1 METSF
6 PRKRESTTQAKV
18 WIPTFVGMT
27 GNQGDFQVNR
37 NASLNRKT
45 TETDIKIQFNIDG
58 SGKNRISTGIP
69 FLDHMLSLF
78 AKHGLFDLSI
88 KATGDLE
95 IDYHHTVEDIGIVL
109 GQAITKAVGEK
120 RGIRRYG
127 SSLLPMDETL
137 ASVAID
143 ISGRPYLVYNVPLP
157 RRGKIREFD
166 ADLVEDFFQ
175 ALVNNSGMTLHINLR
190 YGRNI
195 HHIFEA
201 VFKAFG
207 RALDEA
213 TAIDSRVSGVPSTKG
228 RL

>member
-1 METSF
+1 MEAQGVRMRRIAN
-6 PRKRESTTQAKV
+6 RKSS
-18 WIPTFVGMT
+18 I
-27 GNQGDFQVNR
+27 D
-37 NASLNRKT
+37 RKT
-45 TETDIKIQFNIDG
+45 TETRIKLKFSIDG
-58 SGKNRISTGIP
+58 EGKGKVNTGIP
-69 FLDHMLSLF
+69 FLDHMLTLF
-78 AKHGLFDLSI
+78 AKHGLFDLNI
-88 KATGDLE
+88 EATGDLE

-109 GQAITKAVGEK
+109 GQAITQAVGEK
-120 RGIRRYG
+120 KGIRRYG
-127 SSLLPMDETL
+127 SALLPMDETL
-137 ASVAID
+137 ASVALD
-143 ISGRPYLVYNVPLP
+143 ISNRPYLVYNVTLP

-175 ALVNNSGMTLHINLR
+175 ALVNKGGMTLHIDLR

-213 TAIDSRVSGVPSTKG
+213 TTIDNRVSGIPSTKG

>member
-1 METSF
+1 MKRQSSF
-6 PRKRESTTQAKV
+6 
-18 WIPTFVGMT
+18 
-27 GNQGDFQVNR
+27 
-37 NASLNRKT
+37 NRKT
-45 TETDIKIQFNIDG
+45 TETAIKLRFTIDG

-78 AKHGLFDLSI
+78 AKHGLFDLNI
-88 KATGDLE
+88 EATGDLE
-95 IDYHHTVEDIGIVL
+95 VDYHHTVEDIGIVL
-109 GQAITKAVGEK
+109 GKAITEAAGDKK
-120 RGIRRYG
+120 GIRRYG
-127 SSLLPMDETL
+127 SALLPMDETL
-137 ASVAID
+137 ASVALD
-143 ISGRPYLVYNVPLP
+143 ISGRPYLVYNVTLP

-175 ALVNNSGMTLHINLR
+175 ALVNNSGMTLHINLQ

-201 VFKAFG
+201 IFKAFG

-213 TAIDSRVSGVPSTKG
+213 TTIDNRVSGVPSTKG

>member
-1 METSF
+1 MAE
-6 PRKRESTTQAKV
+6 RKSS
-18 WIPTFVGMT
+18 I
-27 GNQGDFQVNR
+27 D
-37 NASLNRKT
+37 RKT
-45 TETDIKIQFNIDG
+45 TETNIRLKFSIDG
-58 SGKNRISTGIP
+58 QGKGKVNTGIP
-69 FLDHMLSLF
+69 FLDHMLTLF
-78 AKHGLFDLSI
+78 AKHGLFDLNI
-88 KATGDLE
+88 EATGDLE

-109 GQAITKAVGEK
+109 GQAITQAVGEK
-120 RGIRRYG
+120 KGIRRYG
-127 SSLLPMDETL
+127 SALLPMDETL
-137 ASVAID
+137 ASVALD
-143 ISGRPYLVYNVPLP
+143 ISNRPYLVYNVTLP

-175 ALVNNSGMTLHINLR
+175 ALVNKGGMTLHINLR

-213 TAIDSRVSGVPSTKG
+213 TTIDNRVSGIPSTKG